1 MIEAQLALSGIGF
14 RNTTGG
20 WINWCK
26 EVMDFGALRATS
38 IDVQV
43 QAEDEII
50 GVLSQSMV
58 RMWISFREEILL
70 ESCVRRVMIY

>member
-1 MIEAQLALSGIGF
+1 
-14 RNTTGG
+14 
-20 WINWCK
+20 
-26 EVMDFGALRATS
+26 MDFGALRATS

-58 RMWISFREEILL
+58 RM
-70 ESCVRRVMIY
+70 